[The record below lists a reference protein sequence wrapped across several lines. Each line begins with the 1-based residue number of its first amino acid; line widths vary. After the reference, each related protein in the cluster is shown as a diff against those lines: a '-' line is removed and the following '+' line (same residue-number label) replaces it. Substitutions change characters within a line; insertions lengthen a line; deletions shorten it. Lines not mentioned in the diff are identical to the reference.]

1 MSAADP
7 TLIVSRPRRLLLPL
21 AAGLMLAA
29 GLVLAATM
37 GLNHDA
43 AWQLYAAR
51 ALIRGSILYVDLQEF
66 NLPAAY
72 YLYLPAAALMEG
84 TGMAA
89 RTALAVTV
97 AVAALSSG
105 WLVRRELDRS
115 RIGDGTATAATVAL
129 LATWLVLPGADFGQR
144 DHFVAILVLPYLVRA
159 AERAARGSGGGD
171 RIGAVL
177 AGLLAGFAVA
187 IKPHYL
193 PALILVETWALLRAG
208 GVRQGLDP
216 APAATA
222 AVLVAAGADLMLRHP
237 AFIRDILPAALTALE
252 AYGGSPVRLLEPNSL
267 MLSAVALGLGALLA
281 LDRRILGLGREARA
295 RAISFGLGCIGL
307 WLAFLLQGKGWWYQA
322 QPANVFFLM
331 AAAMAVV
338 GLASDADAAVLS
350 HRRLARGAAAA
361 LLALGLLNEA
371 LAAVLSLQDTGM
383 RRDLTARLVAAIRET
398 EASAPVAAFSTS
410 MYPTFPAVLEADAD
424 WVLRWPYLWPLPA
437 LVSDDRDRAAETIFR
452 NALLTDLEARRPALV
467 IVDVR
472 PDPQGLRDL
481 GVGAFDMLAW
491 LKQDPSFTRFWSN
504 YEKVGRLASRGGRFV
519 IELHR
524 RK

>member
-1 MSAADP
+1 
-7 TLIVSRPRRLLLPL
+7 
-21 AAGLMLAA
+21 
-29 GLVLAATM
+29 
-37 GLNHDA
+37 
-43 AWQLYAAR
+43 
-51 ALIRGSILYVDLQEF
+51 
-66 NLPAAY
+66 
-72 YLYLPAAALMEG
+72 
-84 TGMAA
+84 MAA

-129 LATWLVLPGADFGQR
+129 LAAWLVLPGADFGQR

-424 WVLRWPYLWPLPA
+424 WVLEAIVEQLEPKR
-437 LVSDDRDRAAETIFR
+437 
-452 NALLTDLEARRPALV
+452 ALLARVDTALA
-467 IVDVR
+467 
-472 PDPQGLRDL
+472 GRD
-481 GVGAFDMLAW
+481 GWPFHGPGGAKCTCD
-491 LKQDPSFTRFWSN
+491 
-504 YEKVGRLASRGGRFV
+504 ASRPSRSSSRSWGCSGSSWSDTGSSSPRWARPHGISTSMCSRASCCSSRSWRSPSPSSGSSSGFT
-519 IELHR
+519 ISSRLSAKPR
-524 RK
+524 SP